1 MPKFKVGDIV
11 YCTLHSDGW
20 DDSLTVIK
28 CGDGGAEMKEAV
40 SGFPM
45 EVMNTSTV
53 HGYNSVYL
61 HAPQFGTEWDGWWF
75 HEDDL
80 EFFNISLENK

>member
-1 MPKFKVGDIV
+1 MPKFKEGDIV
-11 YCTLHSDGW
+11 YFTIPLDMW

-28 CGDGGAEMKEAV
+28 CGDGGRNMSAAV

-45 EVMNTSTV
+45 EVKRIKTEQ
-53 HGYNSVYL
+53 GYNSVYL
-61 HAPQFGTEWDGWWF
+61 HAPEFGIDWGWWF

-80 EFFNISLENK
+80 EFFNLSLENK